1 MGLFRRYLEI
11 PLIWKV
17 LTGLV
22 LGLVLGLTL
31 RERAEVLAPFGQLF
45 IQLLIMLALPVV
57 FLMLI
62 QGIMAVDPRAV
73 GRMGA
78 KILVYYFTTGLVAV
92 TLGLGLGLLFNPGE
106 SLVGQQAEETAP
118 PEETDWVQ
126 FLLDLFPDNLFGGVV
141 GTSPVTIVI
150 VACLIAMPLSILRY
164 SGNEA
169 VQRGARTVE
178 EVSAALAEAIF
189 MLIRAVLHYA
199 PIGLAALIADGI
211 GGSGT
216 NLIAELGTLLLT
228 VVIGCVLMLCLYAVL
243 VRAWGMKPL
252 QYFAV
257 TREATL
263 MGFTTRSSSA
273 SLPVVLRAA
282 ERGGAS
288 RSVYGFSLPLGVQLN
303 SDGSAL
309 TLGIYAVFAAN
320 YGGIDLSF
328 GDLIVIALIASLA
341 AIGSGT
347 VPGGQLV
354 AMSLVFAQAGLPLGA
369 LGLIAA
375 VDQPLGM
382 MLTAVNVNGD
392 LAGTFITAKTEDRLD
407 KDSPLTG
414 GPGVGLDRQGAGDD
428 DFADITGHTGPY
440 ATDPSSKDTS

>member
-1 MGLFRRYLEI
+1 MGMFRRYLEI